1 MNELYV
7 SPSGDDAWPGTR
19 ERPLATLAHARD
31 LARDLPRGAGAVVN
45 LLAGTHRL
53 DETLRLTEADSGV
66 TYRAAGGDGE
76 DGEAGE
82 DGEDTEAGEVVVS
95 GGRRIT
101 GWQERD
107 GVWVAEVGDL
117 DTRQLHV
124 DGRRAERA
132 SIDILPGNVTRT
144 DTGYVTDSTAP
155 QSWGNPG
162 DVEFVL
168 RGVYPWT
175 EARLGVAA
183 VEGDE
188 HSTTVTMAQPAFGWA
203 IELYNSV
210 VPWEGGG
217 ESYGPGLPTRVENG
231 AGFLTEPGTFVLD
244 RSRPGHHVLRY
255 RPRPG
260 EDPGRTEVVAPVL
273 EELVTVT
280 GARDVAFLGITFAD
294 ATWMRPSRP
303 EGFLH
308 YHGTGYYDGGPIEK
322 VSFAEGAWVTVPGES
337 LTIPANVVFEGTERV
352 AIEGC
357 RFTRLGATALR
368 VSGDS
373 AEVLVRGNVFEGV
386 CGGGVSIGGSR
397 GVRIENNWVHD
408 IGLEYSGSPG
418 IAVTASEDST
428 VAHNQVNDVPH
439 CGIVLGPGRS
449 TRVLRNLTF
458 DTLKVLA
465 DGGGIYL
472 SGPQGDSH
480 DSGAVIRGN
489 VVRDTLT
496 PYNFALYTDYG
507 AAWVTVE
514 GNAVQRADNTATLQV
529 WPPLEN
535 VVLRGN
541 FWDADPVGWDDPP
554 EGVTLEGNVT
564 VADGK
569 DFEARTAEITARAGL
584 EPGHAHLLGR

>member
-1 MNELYV
+1 MKELYV

-19 ERPLATLAHARD
+19 EQPLATLTRARD
-31 LARDLPRGAGAVVN
+31 LARGTGAVVN

-53 DETLRLTEADSGV
+53 AETFHLTEADSGV
-66 TYRAAGGDGE
+66 TYRAE
-76 DGEAGE
+76 GEA
-82 DGEDTEAGEVVVS
+82 VVS

-101 GWQERD
+101 GWRERD
-107 GVWVAEVGDL
+107 GVWLAEVGDL
-117 DTRQLHV
+117 DTRRLHV
-124 DGRRAERA
+124 DGRRAERSA
-132 SIDILPGNVTRT
+132 IDTVPGNATRT

-188 HSTTVTMAQPAFGWA
+188 HSTTITMAQPAFGWA
-203 IELYNSV
+203 IKLYNSV

-231 AGFLTEPGTFVLD
+231 VGFLTEPGTFALD

-260 EDPGRTEVVAPVL
+260 EDPGRTEVVAPAL
-273 EELVTVT
+273 EELVKVT

-294 ATWMRPSRP
+294 ATWMRPSSP

-322 VSFAEGAWVTVPGES
+322 ISFAEGAWVTVPGES

-352 AIEGC
+352 TVEGC
-357 RFTRLGATALR
+357 RFTGLGATALCF
-368 VSGDS
+368 SGGTGI
-373 AEVLVRGNVFEGV
+373 LVRGNVFEDV
-386 CGGGVSIGGSR
+386 CGGGVSIGESR
-397 GVRIENNWVHD
+397 GARIENNWIHD

-428 VAHNQVNDVPH
+428 LAHNQVNDVPH
-439 CGIVLGPGRS
+439 CGIVLGPGKS

-458 DTLKVLA
+458 NTLKVLA
-465 DGGGIYL
+465 DGGGVYL

-480 DSGAVIRGN
+480 DNGAVIRGN

-541 FWDADPVGWDDPP
+541 IWDADPVGLDDPP
-554 EGVTLEGNVT
+554 EGVTLEDNVT
-564 VADGK
+564 PADEK
-569 DFEARTAEITARAGL
+569 DFEARAAAITARAGL
-584 EPGHAHLLGR
+584 EPGYAHLLGR

>member
-7 SPSGDDAWPGTR
+7 SPSGEDAWPGTR
-19 ERPLATLAHARD
+19 ERPLATLTRARD
-31 LARDLPRGAGAVVN
+31 LVRGAGTVVN

-53 DETLRLTEADSGV
+53 TETLRLTEADSGV
-66 TYRAAGGDGE
+66 TYRAV
-76 DGEAGE
+76 
-82 DGEDTEAGEVVVS
+82 GEVVVS

-101 GWQERD
+101 GWRERD
-107 GVWVAEVGDL
+107 GVWLAEVGDL
-117 DTRQLHV
+117 DTRQLYV

-132 SIDILPGNVTRT
+132 SIDTVPGNATRT

-188 HSTTVTMAQPAFGWA
+188 HSTTITMAQPAFGWA

-260 EDPGRTEVVAPVL
+260 EDPARTEVVAPVL

-280 GARDVAFLGITFAD
+280 GARDIAFLGITFAD
-294 ATWMRPSRP
+294 ATWTRPSSP

-308 YHGTGYYDGGPIEK
+308 YHGAGYYDGGPIEK

-337 LTIPANVVFEGTERV
+337 LTIPANVVFEGVERV
-352 AIEGC
+352 TIERC
-357 RFTRLGATALR
+357 RFARLGATALCF
-368 VSGDS
+368 SGGS
-373 AEVLVRGNVFEGV
+373 AEVLVRGNVFEDV
-386 CGGGVSIGGSR
+386 CGGGISIGEGR
-397 GVRIENNWVHD
+397 AVTVENNWIHD

-418 IAVTASEDST
+418 IAVTVSEDST

-439 CGIVLGPGRS
+439 CGIVLGVGKS

-458 DTLKVLA
+458 NTLKVLA

-480 DSGAVIRGN
+480 DNGAVILGN

-514 GNAVQRADNTATLQV
+514 GNAVQRADNTAVLQV

-535 VVLRGN
+535 VVFRGN
-541 FWDADPVGWDDPP
+541 VWDADPVGWDDPP
-554 EGVTLEGNVT
+554 EGVTLEDNVT
-564 VADGK
+564 VTGEK
-569 DFEARTAEITARAGL
+569 DFEARTADVAARAGL
-584 EPGHAHLLGR
+584 EPGYAHLLGR